1 MIRINL
7 LPQAKKQARAAGGS
21 SGSGQLWA
29 GIDLGALVLFGVGL
43 GIVYSIY
50 SGQLE
55 AKEQRNTTLNR
66 QITELRQRSAGL
78 EEVQARLAASQSLE
92 QVVGELDSARTGR
105 VRVVMELSKTLSRDR
120 GPTIDP
126 QALERLRQNNPL
138 ANFNRNW
145 DVRRLWLTS
154 FEEENRECRIVGL
167 GRTNEDVAEFL
178 QRLSLSELFENV
190 TLQKTESATDQG
202 TGLSLIGFELTARVR
217 Y

>member
-7 LPQAKKQARAAGGS
+7 LPRAKKQSRAAGP

-29 GIDLGALVLFGVGL
+29 GLYLGSLVLFGIGL
-43 GIVYSIY
+43 GVVYSVY

-55 AKEQRNTTLNR
+55 AKKQRNSTLDR
-66 QITELRQRSAGL
+66 QIAEARQRSAGL
-78 EEVQARLAASQSLE
+78 EDLQAQMAASLSLE
-92 QVVGELDSARTGR
+92 EVVGELNRARTGP
-105 VRVVMELSKTLSRDR
+105 VRVVMELSKILSRDR

-154 FEEENRECRIVGL
+154 FEEENRECRLVGL

-190 TLQKTESATDQG
+190 TLQKTESATDEE

>member
-7 LPQAKKQARAAGGS
+7 LPQAKKQAGPSGP

-29 GIDLGALVLFGVGL
+29 GIYLLALVICGAGL
-43 GIVYSIY
+43 GVVYSIY
-50 SGQLE
+50 TGRLE
-55 AKEQRNTTLNR
+55 DAQQRNETLNR

-92 QVVGELDSARTGR
+92 QVVGELNRARTGP
-105 VRVVMELSKTLSRDR
+105 VRVVMEMSKILSRGQ
-120 GPTIDP
+120 GPTIEP

-138 ANFNRNW
+138 ADYNRNW

-154 FEEENRECRIVGL
+154 FEEENRECRLVGL
-167 GRTNEDVAEFL
+167 GRTNEDVAEFI

-190 TLQKTESATDQG
+190 TLEKTESATDQD
-202 TGLSLIGFELTARVR
+202 TGLSLIGFELTAHVR